1 MVIKFVKFFSYTYI
15 MSDNIYI
22 KFGCPMFASMVAT
35 SVVHPFD
42 VIKVSKQLN
51 YPITYHISHLY
62 KGYAIGLFR
71 QMTYSTPNMVIYSS
85 LNNYYHNTYNKDA
98 PYIHKFCFGFLSG
111 GIGGAMGN
119 PSEVM
124 FVKALRDKTG
134 KSTKQ
139 IFQDIV
145 SQEGYSRFFDGYKVA
160 LMRSAVYNSIR
171 LSVYSETKGHFINQ
185 YPSLQGTSQLHFL
198 CGAVGTITAIVI
210 SNPVDVIKSRLQKD
224 SSKNFGQMIQYTFA
238 HEGLGGFY
246 KGLFPSIF
254 KSFPHS
260 IISFMVLERITKIL
274 TGKEAL

>member
-1 MVIKFVKFFSYTYI
+1 

-51 YPITYHISHLY
+51 YPITYSISHLY
-62 KGYAIGLFR
+62 KGYTIGLFR
-71 QMTYSTPNMVIYSS
+71 QMTYSTPNIMIYSS
-85 LNNYYHNTYNKDA
+85 LNNYYHNIYNNDA
-98 PYIHKFCFGFLSG
+98 PYLHKLCFGFISG
-111 GIGGAMGN
+111 GIGGATGN

-124 FVKALRDKTG
+124 FVKTLRDKTSR
-134 KSTKQ
+134 STKQ

-145 SQEGYSRFFDGYKVA
+145 SQEGYSRFFYGYKVA

-171 LSVYSETKGHFINQ
+171 LSIYSESKNHFINQ

-224 SSKNFGQMIQYTFA
+224 SSKNIGQIVQHTFA
-238 HEGLGGFY
+238 HEGIGGFY

-260 IISFMVLERITKIL
+260 IISFMVLEKITKLI